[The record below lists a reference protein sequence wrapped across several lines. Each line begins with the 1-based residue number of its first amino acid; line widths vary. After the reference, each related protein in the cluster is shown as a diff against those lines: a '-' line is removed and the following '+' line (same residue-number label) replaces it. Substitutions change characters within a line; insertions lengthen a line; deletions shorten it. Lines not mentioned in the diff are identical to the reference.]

1 MPDKVRCWGKGGSMH
16 GDYHDKEWGTPLHD
30 DRALYEFIV
39 LEGFQAGL
47 TWDFVL
53 KRRDQIRSAFDGLDP
68 LKVAGYREADLGRI
82 ISSPGMIKNR
92 RKIEAAVKNAKAF
105 LEIKKEFGSFDA
117 YIWSFVGGKTIDHA
131 LESFQEMPAHSTE
144 SEKMCQDLKRRGFS
158 FVGPTICYAFMQAVG
173 MVNDHLVHCF
183 RYKELKSASSG

>member
-1 MPDKVRCWGKGGSMH
+1 MH

-82 ISSPGMIKNR
+82 MASPGMIKNR

-117 YIWSFVGGKTIDHA
+117 YIWSFVDGKTIDHA
-131 LESFQEMPAHSTE
+131 LKSFQEMPAHSTE
-144 SEKMCQDLKRRGFS
+144 SEKMCRDLKRRGFT

-173 MVNDHLVHCF
+173 MVNDHLIHCF
-183 RYKELKSASSG
+183 RYKELMNASKD